1 MLKVWWMSYEN
12 HPHPLRLGSP
22 LGFCAGHVAGCF
34 MRQTIKFNIQGDYA
48 LSTGATLKMDA
59 VRDFFELPN
68 SADCFDL
75 VLNSGRQRES
85 YRVDIGDEYFDL
97 FNSEGERSVSMVIV
111 EGSPCAE
118 GVSNRFGDGFY
129 LTLRA

>member
-1 MLKVWWMSYEN
+1 
-12 HPHPLRLGSP
+12 
-22 LGFCAGHVAGCF
+22 

-48 LSTGATLKMDA
+48 LSTGKTRATLKMDA

-75 VLNSGRQRES
+75 VLNSGRQREA

-118 GVSNRFGDGFY
+118 RIRDRFDSVFY